1 MADHYLERS
10 KIIKNYT
17 MLSPKKFGLAGGIL
31 FGIGILVTTWIGL
44 WTGYLADFSLALTK
58 FYPGNVIS
66 FGGSFVGAAF
76 GFVYAFIG
84 SFAFAWIY
92 DKLQSRK

>member
-1 MADHYLERS
+1 MSKSKRS

-31 FGIGILVTTWIGL
+31 FGAGMLITAWVGL
-44 WTGYLADFSLALTK
+44 LSGYLYDFSLALTK
-58 FYPGNVIS
+58 FYPGAS
-66 FGGSFVGAAF
+66 LTFGGSLLGAAF

-84 SFAFAWIY
+84 FFAFAWLY
-92 DKLQSRK
+92 NKLHGKK